1 MLLPGVIV
9 SIPDPLSI
17 DAAGFA
23 SIIGAANI
31 ANTSAK
37 LHISDLTE
45 TAELSMSYTAG
56 LAIYS

>member
-1 MLLPGVIV
+1 MLLPGAIV
-9 SIPDPLSI
+9 SIPDPLSP
-17 DAAGFA
+17 DAAGFV
-23 SIIGAANI
+23 SIGAANI